1 MINNSHYVG
10 KGWVKSQDF
19 IQTCK
24 PKKYKLSVLQK
35 NCASYDKATSNIPTS
50 RLTTRLLLQFPS
62 TAKLCTPTL
71 KISLDVLVTLSMLKE
86 SNCQNVI
93 YSILNIIA
101 TDYSSHVYVAG
112 QIWFP
117 VKLF

>member
-35 NCASYDKATSNIPTS
+35 NCASYDKATFLSETIEMECVHQTYQ
-50 RLTTRLLLQFPS
+50 LQ
-62 TAKLCTPTL
+62 
-71 KISLDVLVTLSMLKE
+71 
-86 SNCQNVI
+86 
-93 YSILNIIA
+93 
-101 TDYSSHVYVAG
+101 G
-112 QIWFP
+112 
-117 VKLF
+117 